1 MHDEHLRWSLTS
13 FVELLTVRTTQKA
26 QQNRWMDPSKDWGQN
41 EGSKETRE
49 QVNNGKT
56 GNLGLQEGELPK
68 FSLYC
73 LLSRRRASQGQG
85 SLQMSMAVKQQSNTK
100 ENLL

>member
-1 MHDEHLRWSLTS
+1 MQRLSKH
-13 FVELLTVRTTQKA
+13 K
-26 QQNRWMDPSKDWGQN
+26 WMDPSKDWGQN
-41 EGSKETRE
+41 KGSRGLEGKETRE
-49 QVNNGKT
+49 ET
-56 GNLGLQEGELPK
+56 GNLCLQEGELPK

-100 ENLL
+100 ENLYYKVNS

>member
-1 MHDEHLRWSLTS
+1 M
-13 FVELLTVRTTQKA
+13 KA
-26 QQNRWMDPSKDWGQN
+26 RKGA
-41 EGSKETRE
+41 RE
-49 QVNNGKT
+49 QVNDGKT

-100 ENLL
+100 ENLFMITGKEADHLHWQLGCVVTCILVLKCM